1 MKQSHTFICNYIIFF
16 GPNEII
22 HSCFGGLRIKWVQF
36 NSELQPLDILDELPN
51 AKLRSCFV
59 NGFFGVLFF
68 GVLFLGLNQSFA
80 VKTVGFT
87 PNIAMIGL

>member
-51 AKLRSCFV
+51 AKLRNCFV
-59 NGFFGVLFF
+59 NVFF
-68 GVLFLGLNQSFA
+68 GVLFLGLNQSFE